1 MPKMGMRLLLIS
13 QDFPPARGGIQTYA
27 YELAK
32 RFAARCEDFVVLAPG
47 PPGGAPGDAGL
58 PFEVRRVAGPAD
70 QFTLRAAFPVRRLVR
85 ERRLDTVFAAQW
97 FGALPALGLRRR
109 GRVRRLFVAA
119 HGREVVFE
127 PRAWPGPARS
137 VYRGLRRRVYRTADA
152 LFPVSTFV
160 AGLVE
165 AAGGDPIR
173 MTVVNNGTD
182 PTLFAPA
189 DAIALR
195 AALGLG
201 HRPTILTVCRLIA
214 RKGVDATLRALPRVR
229 GHLPDVV
236 YLVVGDGPDLPRLRA
251 LAAELGVEE
260 HVRFLPGV
268 DYDLTPAY
276 YNAAD
281 VVTMPCRDDP
291 PEVEGFGI
299 VFLEANACG
308 KPVVGTYAGGIPD
321 AIRHGETGLL
331 VEPDDRDRLA
341 DAIVTLLTTP
351 DTAARLGR
359 QGREH
364 VLREANWD
372 AVAHRIFETMTACG

>member
-1 MPKMGMRLLLIS
+1 
-13 QDFPPARGGIQTYA
+13 
-27 YELAK
+27 
-32 RFAARCEDFVVLAPG
+32 V
-47 PPGGAPGDAGL
+47 
-58 PFEVRRVAGPAD
+58 
-70 QFTLRAAFPVRRLVR
+70 
-85 ERRLDTVFAAQW
+85 
-97 FGALPALGLRRR
+97 
-109 GRVRRLFVAA
+109 
-119 HGREVVFE
+119 
-127 PRAWPGPARS
+127 
-137 VYRGLRRRVYRTADA
+137 
-152 LFPVSTFV
+152 
-160 AGLVE
+160 
-165 AAGGDPIR
+165 
-173 MTVVNNGTD
+173 
-182 PTLFAPA
+182 
-189 DAIALR
+189 
-195 AALGLG
+195 
-201 HRPTILTVCRLIA
+201 A

-331 VEPDDRDRLA
+331 VEPDDPDRLA